1 MKKTVLL
8 VILLMARESIAEPLS
23 AVMTYESS
31 VLTTEGVKKHSWF
44 QEQFIRDDNQVWSQR
59 LIPAQAPKQHGQDH
73 EEHEH
78 NLNFATAGKWLV
90 RDKDNQVTFKF
101 VRTDEK
107 KIIAPR
113 ITDYGALG
121 FDGQWETAYYL
132 IDRAKLKTMTKL
144 NRQAPAGAAWYEK
157 RNASEFARILWDEKK
172 QLPLSIE
179 NGTLDGNQL
188 DKISLAIVPTPKQL
202 PWAQLGGFDI
212 IAYED
217 LLD

>member
-1 MKKTVLL
+1 MKKMMLVLACL
-8 VILLMARESIAEPLS
+8 WAGNTLAAPVA

-44 QEQFIRDDNQVWSQR
+44 QEQFIRDGNQVWSQR
-59 LIPAQAPKQHGQDH
+59 IISAQAPKHAEHEH
-73 EEHEH
+73 EEHDH
-78 NLNFATAGKWLV
+78 NLNFATAGKWLS
-90 RDKDNQVTFKF
+90 RDKDGQILFKF

-113 ITDYGALG
+113 FTEYGALG
-121 FDGQWETAYYL
+121 FDGEWETAYYL
-132 IDRAKLKTMTKL
+132 VNRASLKTMTKL
-144 NRQAPAGAAWYEK
+144 NQPAPTGAVWYEK
-157 RNASEFARILWDEKK
+157 RNAHEFARILWDEKN

-188 DKISLAIVPTPKQL
+188 DKISLKIVPTPRQM
-202 PWAQLGGFDI
+202 PWEQLGGYET

>member
-1 MKKTVLL
+1 MKKSVLL
-8 VILLMARESIAEPLS
+8 ALLLTGNAIAAPLT

-31 VLTTEGVKKHSWF
+31 VLTTEGVKKNSWF
-44 QEQFIRDDNQVWSQR
+44 QEQFIRDTNVIWTQR
-59 LIPAQAPKQHGQDH
+59 LIPAQAPKHQEQGH

-90 RDKDNQVTFKF
+90 RDKDNQITFKF

-113 ITDYGALG
+113 LTEYGPLG

-132 IDRAKLKTMTKL
+132 INRATLKTMTKL
-144 NRQAPAGAAWYEK
+144 NRQAPAGAIWYEK
-157 RNASEFARILWDEKK
+157 RNASEFARILWDEKN

-188 DKISLAIVPTPKQL
+188 DKISLTIVPTPKQL
-202 PWAQLGGFDI
+202 PWVQLSGFDT